1 VSACIV
7 GVGEPLAG
15 DDGAGIAVIERL
27 RAGAELS
34 AVALHALRDPSELL
48 ALLPEHERALVIDAR
63 LEPEAV
69 GRVDRFELGRGHAL
83 GPRPTTGLS
92 SHGLDTLT
100 AVEIG
105 RTLAE
110 DGHFPSV
117 TLLTIAIAR
126 PDRLARGLSPRVS
139 EAVDE
144 AARRALAW
152 ATERE
157 HA

>member
-27 RAGAELS
+27 RAGAALH
-34 AVALHALRDPSELL
+34 AVALHALRDPSELS

-69 GRVDRFELGRGHAL
+69 GRVERFELDRGHTL
-83 GPRPTTGLS
+83 SPRPSPRLS

-105 RTLAE
+105 RALAAG
-110 DGHFPSV
+110 GHFPAV

-126 PDRLARGLSPRVS
+126 PDRLAVGLSPRVS

-144 AARRALAW
+144 AARRALVW
-152 ATERE
+152 ATEHE

>member
-1 VSACIV
+1 M

-15 DDGAGIAVIERL
+15 DDAAGMVVIERL
-27 RAGAELS
+27 RAGAALS
-34 AVALHALRDPSELL
+34 AVPLHALRDPSELM
-48 ALLPEHERALVIDAR
+48 ALLPGHERALVIDAR
-63 LEPEAV
+63 LEPEEV

-83 GPRPTTGLS
+83 GGRPSPRLS

-105 RTLAE
+105 RALAQ
-110 DGHFPSV
+110 GGRFPAV

-126 PDRLARGLSPRVS
+126 PDRLGEGLSPRVS
-139 EAVDE
+139 AAVDE
-144 AARRALAW
+144 AVKRALAW
-152 ATERE
+152 ATECE